1 MNKVV
6 VKELLAEWTELLEQS
21 KKACLKKAG
30 KIFGGLKRRI
40 TRTSGKPV
48 VFDFKTY
55 GQQQKIQDALC
66 VELPKWADLIRSE
79 PEIMNGYSWTSED
92 FIDLYHS
99 HFAIVVEKLNRVILP
114 KGNV

>member
-6 VKELLAEWTELLEQS
+6 VKELLAEWTDLIKES
-21 KKACLKKAG
+21 KKACTKKAG
-30 KIFGGLKRRI
+30 KASDGLKRRI

-48 VFDFKTY
+48 VFDFTTY
-55 GQQQKIQDALC
+55 EQQQKIQNALC

-79 PEIMNGYSWTSED
+79 PEIMNGYSWTSAD

-99 HFAIVVEKLNRVILP
+99 HFTVVVEKLGRVLLQED
-114 KGNV
+114 NM